1 MLLFIHS
8 HTDRYGDSNSK
19 SCFRP
24 PIHFIYRLRILKM
37 AVSFR
42 LRIFPLYL
50 LSHLLNHL
58 FTIRLIS
65 FLSSKT
71 FLLTST

>member
-1 MLLFIHS
+1 
-8 HTDRYGDSNSK
+8 
-19 SCFRP
+19 
-24 PIHFIYRLRILKM
+24 M